1 MRIQLGENNIIT
13 KDGLR
18 YLDAILKTALPAPS
32 EPVDIQAVQW
42 SAEPPLIRG
51 TVTDPTTGT
60 PFEVRITCRQP
71 EHEPDVLIPQ
81 TLELDDTVVF
91 PLSPLNEAYV
101 LAALEEPEEQ
111 PRCQAGN
118 RYASLLDSQMLQV
131 FQTTLELDVEIDDA
145 TRKLEESILL
155 WMEKRTASIDMDS
168 AKLLAPRLLRNVK
181 RVYMHGPA
189 RNKVMV
195 EYHDGSTQLFREM
208 FQPWRIELCYEI
220 LSII

>member
-1 MRIQLGENNIIT
+1 MNIQLGENNVIT
-13 KDGLR
+13 KDSLR
-18 YLDAILKTALPAPS
+18 YLDAILKTALPASP
-32 EPVDIQAVQW
+32 EPVDIQSVQW
-42 SAEPPLIRG
+42 SAEPPLIHG

-60 PFEVRITCRQP
+60 AFEARITCRQS
-71 EHEPDVLIPQ
+71 EHEPDILIPQ
-81 TLELDDTVVF
+81 TLELDDTIVF

-101 LAALEEPEEQ
+101 LAALEEPDNQ

-118 RYASLLDSQMLQV
+118 KYATLMDSPTLQV
-131 FQTTLELDVEIDDA
+131 FQTTLEMDVQIDNV

-155 WMEKRTASIDMDS
+155 WMERNTQSIDMDN
-168 AKLLAPRLLRNVK
+168 AAMLAPRLLRSIK

-208 FQPWRIELCYEI
+208 LEPWRIELCYEI
-220 LSII
+220 LSIV